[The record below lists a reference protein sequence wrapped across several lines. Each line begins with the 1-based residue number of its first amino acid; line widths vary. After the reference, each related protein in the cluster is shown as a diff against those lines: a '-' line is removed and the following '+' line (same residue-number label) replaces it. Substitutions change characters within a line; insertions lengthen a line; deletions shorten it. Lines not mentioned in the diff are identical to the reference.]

1 MSVMRIVLV
10 WMLLAVCMI
19 ANGILRE
26 VALVRILGADLS
38 ELASVALGI
47 VIVLAVT
54 RPFVHSTPALGTGEL
69 LRISILWLAMTVA
82 FELSFGHTSTTR
94 HGVSWRITRYGVG
107 GCSFSCSSPWASLR
121 SSGIGGKR
129 RSLSGISILEL
140 WLLLRQQLQP
150 GMPMPDTT
158 ATPMVR
164 WQLTGKVRT
173 KPA

>member
-26 VALVRILGADLS
+26 VALVRMLGGDLS

-82 FELSFGHTSTTR
+82 FELSFGHYVDHKTWSELANYAIWR
-94 HGVSWRITRYGVG
+94 GRLFILVLIALGVAPFLWNRGKTAV
-107 GCSFSCSSPWASLR
+107 A
-121 SSGIGGKR
+121 IGHQHSR
-129 RSLSGISILEL
+129 ALAIA
-140 WLLLRQQLQP
+140 P
-150 GMPMPDTT
+150 AT
-158 ATPMVR
+158 A
-164 WQLTGKVRT
+164 
-173 KPA
+173 PARDADA